1 MPKTIIIS
9 GASNGVGAAAVHKL
23 HQDRH
28 RVIVVS
34 RSPAKTE
41 SVTGGIGLCTPSYIL
56 RTFQRSVECL

>member
-1 MPKTIIIS
+1 MPKTIIIT
-9 GASNGVGAAAVHKL
+9 GASDGVGAAAAHKL

-41 SVTGGIGLCTPSYIL
+41 SVTGSIGLCTPSYIV
-56 RTFQRSVECL
+56 RTFQRSEECL